1 MKASEDAEMRRPR
14 VPRDEPLISRTILQR
29 MAVMTGPSFIS
40 VFGYFLW
47 RVQTGAPVKPMRSES
62 STLLTNK
69 AVV

>member
-1 MKASEDAEMRRPR
+1 
-14 VPRDEPLISRTILQR
+14 
-29 MAVMTGPSFIS
+29 MAVMTGPSVIS